1 MNFLKLKNLTAVFL
15 KIQDPQIIGKRGI
28 LLVHLEGDLFATSN
42 ARPWERLVEIVL
54 GTLKQEP
61 LIVNV
66 QKNGG
71 A

>member
-1 MNFLKLKNLTAVFL
+1 
-15 KIQDPQIIGKRGI
+15 
-28 LLVHLEGDLFATSN
+28 VHLEGDLFATSN